1 MRGGVCVYVGGVEM
15 SPPPTRTCVCV
26 CLCLGDVGV
35 YVGGGACVCI
45 YVESGRDESLPV
57 LATDLT
63 LQPLYEGVLAM
74 GGASHLVGTG

>member
-1 MRGGVCVYVGGVEM
+1 M
-15 SPPPTRTCVCV
+15 SPPQPEPVCV
-26 CLCLGDVGV
+26 FVSGRCGCLCRGRGT
-35 YVGGGACVCI
+35 CI

>member
-1 MRGGVCVYVGGVEM
+1 MGGVCVCVEGGEM
-15 SPPPTRTCVCV
+15 SPPPQPGPLCV
-26 CLCLGDVGV
+26 CLGGVGV

-45 YVESGRDESLPV
+45 YVEAGRDESLPV

-74 GGASHLVGTG
+74 RGASHLVRTG